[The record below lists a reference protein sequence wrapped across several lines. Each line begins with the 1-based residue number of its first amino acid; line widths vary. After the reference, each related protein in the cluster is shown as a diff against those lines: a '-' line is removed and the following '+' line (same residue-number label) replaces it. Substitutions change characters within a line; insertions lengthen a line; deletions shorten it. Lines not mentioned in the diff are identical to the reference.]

1 MRRRTELKRADHAAE
16 TLIHRLALVTGNLE
30 RLIHDVRAVIPDCAA
45 GELDAVADN
54 VILIGEDV
62 KRFLIEKRIHS
73 PLRHGERVVAE
84 YDLVRLLIQF
94 KHREVH
100 DPAEFEHIRVNE
112 PEPVSELG
120 PDLPADLKHLRL
132 LIGKEEHYIAGL
144 NRRHFLQPSQFLR
157 FHELDDRALFPF
169 RGPDDVSHAFCTD
182 TLGKRNHIVVELA
195 GLCAADS
202 RNFDRADYA
211 AVLDGRGKCIESAV
225 GKHAG
230 NIHHLKRIAEVGLVG
245 AVFRHRLT
253 IRDTHKRS
261 VPHLFPAE
269 LLEDM
274 AEQFF
279 NDGENI
285 VLRHKTH
292 LHVKLI
298 ELAGR
303 TVRSCILVAET
314 GCDLEIT
321 VESRNHKQLFEL
333 LRRLRQSIELAG
345 MDTARNEIVTCAFRR
360 TAGQDR
366 GLIFHESHIA
376 HEPADFGNDLGT
388 QQNVLMQ
395 FFAAQI
401 KKTVFQAQCF
411 GCLLIFGY
419 LERNDIRFP

>member
-1 MRRRTELKRADHAAE
+1 
-16 TLIHRLALVTGNLE
+16 
-30 RLIHDVRAVIPDCAA
+30 
-45 GELDAVADN
+45 
-54 VILIGEDV
+54 
-62 KRFLIEKRIHS
+62 
-73 PLRHGERVVAE
+73 
-84 YDLVRLLIQF
+84 
-94 KHREVH
+94 
-100 DPAEFEHIRVNE
+100 
-112 PEPVSELG
+112 
-120 PDLPADLKHLRL
+120 
-132 LIGKEEHYIAGL
+132 
-144 NRRHFLQPSQFLR
+144 
-157 FHELDDRALFPF
+157 
-169 RGPDDVSHAFCTD
+169 
-182 TLGKRNHIVVELA
+182 
-195 GLCAADS
+195 
-202 RNFDRADYA
+202 
-211 AVLDGRGKCIESAV
+211 
-225 GKHAG
+225 
-230 NIHHLKRIAEVGLVG
+230 
-245 AVFRHRLT
+245 
-253 IRDTHKRS
+253 
-261 VPHLFPAE
+261 
-269 LLEDM
+269 M

-419 LERNDIRFP
+419 LERNDIRFPEDFHFLRDHLDLSGHQLRIDRLRRPCHDSAGKADDGFDAPSVQLLIEMHFGINDDLCFSVMVPKVDKNNSAVVPHAVNPAGELDFRTDIGASERSACMCSEHMHDNLLVKNA